1 MESNRIIMT
10 IEINTKGTESFYR
23 EVVSVIAQYQNLL
36 KEPSKKYKD
45 IFKCF
50 LYNIFLG
57 LIYFL
62 SMSSKFLILKSLF
75 HFIIYCRVSI
85 S

>member
-36 KEPSKKYKD
+36 KEPDKKYRD
-45 IFKCF
+45 IFKP
-50 LYNIFLG
+50 
-57 LIYFL
+57 
-62 SMSSKFLILKSLF
+62 
-75 HFIIYCRVSI
+75 
-85 S
+85 